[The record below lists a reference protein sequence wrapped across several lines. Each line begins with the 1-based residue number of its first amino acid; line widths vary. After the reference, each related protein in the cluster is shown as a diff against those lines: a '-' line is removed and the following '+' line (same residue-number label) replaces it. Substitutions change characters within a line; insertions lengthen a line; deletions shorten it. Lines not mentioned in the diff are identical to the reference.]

1 MRQQRISRNIPTK
14 KPEIIDERHKE
25 VPMQLLNPEI
35 ANAPVRTVNFV
46 EVGGMSQQQV
56 AILLDQLNKS
66 HNTAKGGIHYIIPIR
81 NGKIGTDILFE
92 KEWLDVV
99 NKTCEIKDN
108 QIVLKDG
115 AKEVKVIRQ
124 VV

>member
-1 MRQQRISRNIPTK
+1 MRQQRISRAKPIK
-14 KPEIIDERHKE
+14 KPEIIDERQREIPAQHI
-25 VPMQLLNPEI
+25 NPEI
-35 ANAPVRTVNFV
+35 ANLPVRTVNFV
-46 EVGGMSQQQV
+46 EVGGMTQPQIM
-56 AILLDQLNKS
+56 ILLDQLNKS

-81 NGKIGTDILFE
+81 EGKIGTDILFE
-92 KEWLDVV
+92 QEWLDVV
-99 NKTCEIKDN
+99 NKTCEIRDN